1 MEIKIP
7 LFEREEVEVK
17 ETYIDEN
24 GHHQERIKKI
34 LVPTG
39 RLLGEDG
46 TVQDLE
52 TNKKD
57 TLVGGDRNG

>member
-7 LFEREEVEVK
+7 PFEREEVEVK

-46 TVQDLE
+46 KAQD
-52 TNKKD
+52 
-57 TLVGGDRNG
+57 